1 MRMDDKNLLLA
12 AYDLLGDIATSLQDI
27 NLPAVNA
34 LRVKALELEGAME
47 EAGIEDLI
55 SGQPVIEKPE
65 GYDLRDKRSE
75 KTDDPRLWTGQDA
88 LYDASLYLNSH
99 PGEQVLVIWWE
110 KLPQEKRRFS
120 FRNSCTSTAEA
131 NNLILHALNF
141 GIKGDL

>member
-1 MRMDDKNLLLA
+1 MKKLF
-12 AYDLLGDIATSLQDI
+12 
-27 NLPAVNA
+27 
-34 LRVKALELEGAME
+34 
-47 EAGIEDLI
+47 LI
-55 SGQPVIEKPE
+55 SAVCLLTAACHGRPLSSSTSNI
-65 GYDLRDKRSE
+65 
-75 KTDDPRLWTGQDA
+75 TGQDA